1 MAFSMGQMSTERIV
15 AEAAADSTAQRR
27 ISIVDDDAS
36 IREALTSLMRA
47 VRYNVDSF
55 GSAEEFLASGL
66 ANEIACLILDVYL
79 PGMDGFEL
87 QSRLRTDG
95 HGVPIIFI
103 TAHADEGSRRRAL
116 ENGAVDLLGKP
127 VRREILFKALHSAIA

>member
-55 GSAEEFLASGL
+55 GSAEEFLAS
-66 ANEIACLILDVYL
+66 ACCAAMPPAGAGCSLVWSTATCTASDV
-79 PGMDGFEL
+79 
-87 QSRLRTDG
+87 
-95 HGVPIIFI
+95 
-103 TAHADEGSRRRAL
+103 RRRRDPL
-116 ENGAVDLLGKP
+116 KRRFESSGARRRIQHPIANRASQRIASVVLGGMTP
-127 VRREILFKALHSAIA
+127 EYDRL